1 MPATTTPASL
11 LPCVIDIE
19 ASGFGKGSYPIEVG
33 FVMPDGRS
41 VCTLIQPAPDW
52 VHWDGSAERL
62 HGISRSLL
70 ETRGMPVDA
79 VARLLNRHLEGIKV
93 YSDNWAHDYTWMA
106 ILFEAAGLVPRFQL
120 AHLHGLLAEE
130 QRAQWDDACAEVR
143 RSMDLRRHRASQDA
157 RVLQLAMAR
166 LGGRSGPRAAV

>member
-1 MPATTTPASL
+1 MSATSSPARP

-41 VCTLIQPAPDW
+41 VCTLIQPAPGW

-62 HGISRSLL
+62 HGISRTLL
-70 ETRGMPVDA
+70 ESRGMPVDA
-79 VARLLNRHLEGIKV
+79 VARLLNRHLEGLTV

-106 ILFEAAGLVPRFQL
+106 ILFEEAGLVPRFQL
-120 AHLHGLLAEE
+120 AHLHGLLAEGE
-130 QRAQWDDACAEVR
+130 RERWDEACSQVR
-143 RSMDLRRHRASQDA
+143 GSMDFRRHRASQDA

-166 LGGRSGPRAAV
+166 LGGAGPRPAA